1 MMSEQASTD
10 TLIDI
15 LDAAQNATQFIQGM
29 TFDTFAAD
37 EKTVYAVVHAL
48 ELLGRT
54 THDIPQAVQERYFN
68 VPWKTFAELPR
79 TLTANY
85 MRGHLASIWKLTSE
99 ELPSLIPIF
108 RLMVED
114 ARVRTP

>member
-1 MMSEQASTD
+1 MTSEQASTD

-37 EKTVYAVVHAL
+37 HKTVYAVVHAL
-48 ELLGRT
+48 ELLGKT
-54 THDIPQAVQERYFN
+54 TQDIPQSVQERYFN
-68 VPWKTFAELPR
+68 VPWQTFAELPNV
-79 TLTANY
+79 LTANY

-99 ELPSLIPIF
+99 ELPSLLPIF
-108 RLMVED
+108 RRMVED
-114 ARVRTP
+114 ARVRAS